1 MDGSRRCLLLAV
13 AACLAVWS
21 WQALTVQVN
30 YGGYWTA
37 LFCTGSAA
45 PQFPLEPPGTYFF
58 RGTGYDGQWYRAI
71 AYDPFLQSDTWRRLG
86 SERFRYSRIAVP
98 ALAWLLAFGQ
108 TGWIDTAYF
117 GVILMCIFF
126 GTWWT
131 ALLLREHGFE
141 PAWGLAFPLLPGSL
155 VAVDRMT
162 IDVAL
167 YALLVGFFLA
177 WKRKAW
183 AFCWLAAA
191 AGLLVRDT
199 GVFTILA
206 AAGVCLL
213 QRDWKKAV
221 GFACAVLP
229 WLLWST
235 HVSHVTAMPISP
247 AARGAIV
254 FVPKWLMVQPA
265 YGTVLAI
272 IHPFPYDVSPA
283 IETLAQTFDR
293 MALLGLL
300 AAVIATAILARW
312 RRPSL
317 AEILALLYV
326 GVFVLVSGRGFFK
339 DAIGYP
345 RMFTPL
351 LALVAW
357 YGLER
362 RSFLYA
368 LPWLLVSLRV
378 LLQLGPQ
385 FLGIL
390 RAL

>member
-30 YGGYWTA
+30 YGGNWTA
-37 LFCTGSAA
+37 LFCSGSAA
-45 PQFPLEPPGTYFF
+45 PRFPLEPPGTYFF
-58 RGTGYDGQWYRAI
+58 RGAGCDGQWYRAI
-71 AYDPFLQSDTWRRLG
+71 AYDPFLQSDTWRRMG
-86 SERFRYSRIAVP
+86 DQRFRYGRIAVP
-98 ALAWLLAFGQ
+98 ALAWLMALGRSA
-108 TGWIDTAYF
+108 WIDASYL
-117 GVILMCIFF
+117 GVILVCIFL

-131 ALLLREHGFE
+131 ALLLREHGFD
-141 PAWGLAFPLLPGSL
+141 PVWSLGFPFLPGSL
-155 VAVDRMT
+155 IAIDRMT

-167 YALLVGFFLA
+167 YALLAGFFLT
-177 WKRKAW
+177 WKREAW
-183 AFCWLAAA
+183 ALCWLAAA
-191 AGLLVRDT
+191 VGLLVRDT
-199 GVFTILA
+199 GLFTVLA
-206 AAGVCLL
+206 AAGACLL
-213 QRDWKKAV
+213 QRQWKRAAA
-221 GFACAVLP
+221 FAGAILP

-235 HVSHVTAMPISP
+235 YVSSVTAMPVSP
-247 AARGAIV
+247 ASPGAIV

-265 YGTVLAI
+265 YGIVLAI
-272 IHPFPYDVSPA
+272 IHPYPYDVSPA
-283 IETLAQTFDR
+283 IEAVAQTFDR
-293 MALLGLL
+293 FAFLGLL
-300 AAVIATAILARW
+300 AAVITTAVLARW

-326 GVFVLVSGRGFFK
+326 GVFVLVNGRGFFR

-368 LPWLLVSLRV
+368 VPWLLVSLRV
-378 LLQLGPQ
+378 LLQMGPQ